1 MSQPSGAR
9 ILVVDDEA
17 GILRAVQSNLGRH
30 DFHVDTAA
38 TGQEALNKYAR
49 VRPEL
54 VLLDLGL
61 PDMDGLEIIR
71 AIRKRAN
78 TPIVVLSSR
87 EAERDKVTALD
98 LGADDYLTKPF
109 GINELLARVRV
120 ALRHTA
126 HPDSGTEPV
135 MRFDDLEVDLER
147 RRVVVSGNELRLTPT
162 EWDLVKLLTSHPD
175 KVLTDRM
182 ITDAVWGASYA
193 AQAHSL
199 HVYVARLRKKLQG
212 ANASRRYI
220 VTEPGVGYRFV
231 TEANDEL
238 EAVSNRV

>member
-1 MSQPSGAR
+1 VSHQSGAR
-9 ILVVDDEA
+9 ILVVDDEP
-17 GILRAVQSNLGRH
+17 GILRAVQTNLGRH
-30 DFHVDTAA
+30 DFQVDTAA
-38 TGQEALNKYAR
+38 TGQEALDEYAR

-61 PDMDGLEIIR
+61 PDMDGLDIIR
-71 AIRKRAN
+71 AIRKRAS

-120 ALRHTA
+120 ALRHAA

-135 MRFDDLEVDLER
+135 MRFDQLEVDLER
-147 RRVVVSGNELRLTPT
+147 RRVVVGGNEVRLTPT
-162 EWDLVKLLTSHPD
+162 EWDLIKLLTSHPD

-199 HVYVARLRKKLQG
+199 HVYVARLRKKLQA

-231 TEANDEL
+231 ADASDEL
-238 EAVSNRV
+238 EAVTDRV